1 MVKVYPE
8 SSETKYELYYFMRSV
23 ICGCLLCSCTWV
35 GMIVLIVSAIEN
47 DKSDGSI

>member
-8 SSETKYELYYFMRSV
+8 NYGKKNELYYFMRS
-23 ICGCLLCSCTWV
+23 IACGFLLCSCIWV
-35 GMIVLIVSAIEN
+35 GMIVIIVSAIEN